1 MIGAVIQARTSS
13 TRLPNKV
20 LLELPYRSGITV
32 LQHVIRR
39 VKQSQKIEVIVVATT
54 EDNADDS
61 IVNIALRE
69 GVLCF
74 RGSKENV
81 LERYYLA
88 AKKHKLDSV
97 VRITSDCPC
106 IDASLVDETI
116 RQYFLLNADYA
127 SISASKTFPHG
138 LDHEVFSFAALEK
151 AFVNAVHDY
160 EKEHVT
166 PYIYRSNPNAF
177 KIIALDAPPDLYDP
191 TIRITLDTEEDYAL
205 LCVLFDTLYY
215 QNEYFDAK
223 DILRFFK
230 EKPWTRIINR
240 RIVQKKIFDSVDQ
253 EIAEALRI
261 IEMNDLKRAKKTF
274 EECLYH
280 L

>member
-106 IDASLVDETI
+106 I
-116 RQYFLLNADYA
+116 
-127 SISASKTFPHG
+127 
-138 LDHEVFSFAALEK
+138 
-151 AFVNAVHDY
+151 
-160 EKEHVT
+160 
-166 PYIYRSNPNAF
+166 
-177 KIIALDAPPDLYDP
+177 
-191 TIRITLDTEEDYAL
+191 
-205 LCVLFDTLYY
+205 
-215 QNEYFDAK
+215 
-223 DILRFFK
+223 
-230 EKPWTRIINR
+230 
-240 RIVQKKIFDSVDQ
+240 
-253 EIAEALRI
+253 
-261 IEMNDLKRAKKTF
+261 
-274 EECLYH
+274 
-280 L
+280 